1 MTWGCWVTPTPAR
14 IHLSELVLDLAGQ
27 GERDIDCPVL
37 FRQLSGHLQLND
49 CLVSGAAILPGGV
62 AYSHWRAAG
71 GAEVDLL
78 LERDGVLYPFEIK
91 LTANPSRGA
100 ASGLAAFRKTYPDRR
115 IAKGAIL
122 CATPRPFWVTE
133 DVAALPWNHGLMPGL
148 VRILSL

>member
-1 MTWGCWVTPTPAR
+1 MGTKMVGPSP
-14 IHLSELVLDLAGQ
+14 LS
-27 GERDIDCPVL
+27 
-37 FRQLSGHLQLND
+37 LQ
-49 CLVSGAAILPGGV
+49 S
-62 AYSHWRAAG
+62 

-100 ASGLAAFRKTYPDRR
+100 ASGLAAFRKAYPDRR

-133 DVAALPWNHGLMPGL
+133 DVAALPWNL
-148 VRILSL
+148 V